1 MTAGP
6 NAILGASVWRTA
18 IIVVLIGVVLASAA
32 GNVLLT
38 RQVQSE
44 QSDSDR
50 LRARA
55 VAAEATRGTL
65 QNQVEQ
71 LRAQLAASP
80 VPGAAP
86 AAAPAPTVAAGPDR
100 ALLQRIQDQ
109 VVGYRRLQ
117 PQGDVPLRL
126 LRVPALPQ
134 DFRYNI
140 H

>member
-1 MTAGP
+1 M
-6 NAILGASVWRTA
+6 WRTA

-80 VPGAAP
+80 VPGAA
-86 AAAPAPTVAAGPDR
+86 
-100 ALLQRIQDQ
+100 
-109 VVGYRRLQ
+109 
-117 PQGDVPLRL
+117 
-126 LRVPALPQ
+126 
-134 DFRYNI
+134 
-140 H
+140 